1 MKEMF
6 CNGTSVN
13 QLSFEGPS
21 VLLVHGLGLNKKM
34 WDWQTKELSKLYSV
48 ISYDLYGHGQ
58 SEMPDGKINLSMF
71 SNQIKEIMEYL
82 EIKKTALLGFSLGG
96 MIVRKF
102 AIDHEEKLW
111 ALGILNSAHKRS
123 LEAKHAVQKR
133 VEQVKK
139 FGPSSTVEDALER
152 WFTEE
157 FRSQN
162 YKIMNL
168 IREWVLANNK
178 DVYPKIYQLLVD
190 GVDELVEKKLS
201 INCPTLV
208 LTGDEDYGNSP
219 EMSKEISKQIDHS
232 QTMILK
238 GLRHMALIEAP
249 EILNKILI
257 EFLNESLKN
266 Y

>member
-1 MKEMF
+1 
-6 CNGTSVN
+6 
-13 QLSFEGPS
+13 
-21 VLLVHGLGLNKKM
+21 
-34 WDWQTKELSKLYSV
+34 
-48 ISYDLYGHGQ
+48 
-58 SEMPDGKINLSMF
+58 
-71 SNQIKEIMEYL
+71 
-82 EIKKTALLGFSLGG
+82 
-96 MIVRKF
+96 
-102 AIDHEEKLW
+102 
-111 ALGILNSAHKRS
+111 
-123 LEAKHAVQKR
+123 
-133 VEQVKK
+133 
-139 FGPSSTVEDALER
+139 
-152 WFTEE
+152 
-157 FRSQN
+157 
-162 YKIMNL
+162 MNL

-257 EFLNESLKN
+257 EFLNERLKN